1 MTAAVE
7 LKIDHIALTYPNG
20 YQALKDVTLTVAPGE
35 IVALLGASGSGKST
49 VLRAVAGL
57 EPITAGAILFDGDDV
72 TRIPPHQRS
81 VGMVFQEGLL
91 FPQRSVERNIAYGL
105 EMAKMDSRQRTQRV
119 EALLHMVGLDGYGQR
134 DVATLSGGQAQR
146 VALARSLAPRPRV
159 MLLDEP
165 LSALDQ
171 ELRGRLAVDIRQILK
186 SEGTTAIFVTHD
198 PAEAQVLAD
207 RVERIDAGILHA

>member
-1 MTAAVE
+1 MNTAVG
-7 LKIDHIALTYPNG
+7 LDIRHISLVYPDG
-20 YQALKDVTLTVAPGE
+20 YEALKNVSLSAAPGE

-57 EPITAGAILFDGDDV
+57 EPIASGDVLIDGESVAGVPTHKRG
-72 TRIPPHQRS
+72 
-81 VGMVFQEGLL
+81 VGMVFQDGLL

-105 EMAKMDSRQRTQRV
+105 EMAGVDAGERKARV
-119 EALLHMVGLDGYGQR
+119 EEMLALVGLEGYGPR

-171 ELRGRLAVDIRQILK
+171 ELRGRLAVEIREILK
-186 SEGTTAIFVTHD
+186 GHGTTALFVTHD
-198 PAEAQVLAD
+198 PAEADVLAD
-207 RVERIDAGILHA
+207 RVVRIADGVLAS